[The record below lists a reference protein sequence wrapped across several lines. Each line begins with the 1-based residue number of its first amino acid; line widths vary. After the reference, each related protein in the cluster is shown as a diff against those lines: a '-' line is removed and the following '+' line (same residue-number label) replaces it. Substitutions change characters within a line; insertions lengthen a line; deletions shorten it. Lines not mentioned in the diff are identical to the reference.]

1 MFTANT
7 INTNEHISSLLQ
19 MLYIHNGSN
28 TELGFNELAQQS
40 CWAEQNNLMQLI
52 QSWCFHLS

>member
-7 INTNEHISSLLQ
+7 INTNEHVSSLFQ

-28 TELGFNELAQQS
+28 TELGSNELAQQS
-40 CWAEQNNLMQLI
+40 SWAQQNNLMQLI
-52 QSWCFHLS
+52 QS